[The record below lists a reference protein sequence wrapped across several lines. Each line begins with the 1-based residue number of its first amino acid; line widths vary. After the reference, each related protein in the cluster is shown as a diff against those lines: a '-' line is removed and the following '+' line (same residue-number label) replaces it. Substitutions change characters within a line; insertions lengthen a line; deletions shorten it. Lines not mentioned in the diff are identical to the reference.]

1 MEAFFSKLVLDVLE
15 RIDIQF
21 LLSKQMA
28 GFDEAK
34 LEQMIWSAT
43 NEQLLY
49 IQYLGTILGIL
60 GGLLIWQ
67 PVLML
72 GFFGTLLVVLLLL
85 DLALYSLF
93 PKKFGKPK
101 S

>member
-1 MEAFFSKLVLDVLE
+1 
-15 RIDIQF
+15 
-21 LLSKQMA
+21 
-28 GFDEAK
+28 
-34 LEQMIWSAT
+34 
-43 NEQLLY
+43 LLY